1 MSNELIFY
9 TQIASILTFVGT
21 VFVLYKLL
29 VSQKDA
35 TIEALRERI
44 ATQQDRM
51 AYENPDALNERLSKR
66 ITLLSDEL
74 ARLSTDKETNADA
87 IKIKEEEL
95 TGAKEMY
102 ERLQKL
108 VMHTSGMSITYFCP
122 VCNEPTLECSE
133 AKQTFF
139 PEKSEYFRVAYR
151 CGYSAVNG
159 VKASECRSNNAPLTF
174 HLTGPARKAAQ
185 AD

>member
-9 TQIASILTFVGT
+9 TQLASIFTFVGT

-44 ATQQDRM
+44 AIQQDRM
-51 AYENPDALNERLSKR
+51 AFESPDALNERLSKR

-74 ARLSTDKETNADA
+74 TRLGTDKETNAEA
-87 IKIKEEEL
+87 IMAMEKEL

-108 VMHTSGMSITYFCP
+108 VMHTSGMSVTYFCP
-122 VCNEPTLECSE
+122 VCDEPTLECTE
-133 AKQTFF
+133 AKQTFS

-151 CGYSAVNG
+151 CGYSDVNG
-159 VKASECRSNNAPLTF
+159 VKASECRRNTEPLTS
-174 HLTGPARKAAQ
+174 HSTGPTRKAAQ
-185 AD
+185 VR

>member
-9 TQIASILTFVGT
+9 TQLASILTFVGS
-21 VFVLYKLL
+21 VFALYKLL

-51 AYENPDALNERLSKR
+51 TFESPDVLNERLSKR

-74 ARLSTDKETNADA
+74 ARLSTDKEINAEA
-87 IKIKEEEL
+87 IRAKEEEL

-108 VMHTSGMSITYFCP
+108 VMHTSGMSVTYFCP
-122 VCNEPTLECSE
+122 KCDEPTLEYTE
-133 AKQTFF
+133 AKQTFS
-139 PEKSEYFRVAYR
+139 PEKSEYFRVVYR
-151 CGYSAVNG
+151 CGYSTVNG
-159 VKASECRSNNAPLTF
+159 VKTSECCRNAEIKR
-174 HLTGPARKAAQ
+174 GRAQ
-185 AD
+185 IKG

>member
-9 TQIASILTFVGT
+9 TQLASVLMFVGT
-21 VFVLYKLL
+21 VFALYKLL

-51 AYENPDALNERLSKR
+51 TFESPDALNERLSKR
-66 ITLLSDEL
+66 ILLLSDEL
-74 ARLSTDKETNADA
+74 ARLGSDKEKNAEL
-87 IKIKEEEL
+87 IKAKEDEL

-108 VMHTSGMSITYFCP
+108 VMHTSGMSISYFCP
-122 VCNEPTLECSE
+122 VCEEPTLECTE
-133 AKQTFF
+133 AKQIFS
-139 PEKSEYFRVAYR
+139 PEKPEYFRVSYR

-159 VKASECRSNNAPLTF
+159 MKASECRRNT
-174 HLTGPARKAAQ
+174 
-185 AD
+185 